1 MTNRYDLEKVYEKMG
16 FGASVHLVLSANKE
30 NQLHTSNK
38 TQEGGD
44 QP

>member
-1 MTNRYDLEKVYEKMG
+1 MD

-30 NQLHTSNK
+30 NLVHTSNK
-38 TQEGGD
+38 THEGGD